1 MLEQKSEVQGPHQY
15 CTKKKKTDKERE
27 IDKAAFTF
35 AKGDIS
41 GGQAHRRSFYPNAR
55 VLCLFPTGW
64 SSVSLAIGSFK
75 IWCKFVSLYVNCH
88 LLQIE
93 TSLMRM
99 EGHTNPWV

>member
-1 MLEQKSEVQGPHQY
+1 MLELKSEVQGPHQY
-15 CTKKKKTDKERE
+15 CTKNTQTKRE
-27 IDKAAFTF
+27 TDKAAFTF
-35 AKGDIS
+35 AQGDIS

-64 SSVSLAIGSFK
+64 GSASLALGSFK
-75 IWCKFVSLYVNCH
+75 IRRKFVSLYVNCH